1 MLNMNDNMY
10 LRFNYLWL
18 LVFPG
23 ILIAK
28 KALFKNTVPDG
39 CGGGTV
45 FFVTRDSHRYL
56 QDTELREEGG
66 TAAVVESVR
75 AGLVMQLKETIGVQA
90 IMAREEKISRSEALI
105 LWTKQRKLCNFIECC
120 KYGHIVLTVGYL
132 I

>member
-1 MLNMNDNMY
+1 MSLSKIRSDVV
-10 LRFNYLWL
+10 FP
-18 LVFPG
+18 LVFAG

-28 KALFKNTVPDG
+28 KALFKNTAPNG

-75 AGLVMQLKETIGVQA
+75 AGLVMQLKETTGVQA
-90 IMAREEKISRSEALI
+90 IMAREEKISRSGGPHSVYK
-105 LWTKQRKLCNFIECC
+105 TKETL
-120 KYGHIVLTVGYL
+120 
-132 I
+132 

>member
-1 MLNMNDNMY
+1 MKY
-10 LRFNYLWL
+10 IKNYFGVHKRLSP
-18 LVFPG
+18 VFSG

-28 KALFKNTVPDG
+28 KSLFKNTAPNG

-45 FFVTRDSHRYL
+45 FFVTRESHRYL

-90 IMAREEKISRSEALI
+90 IMAREEKISRLGFPFFCGQI
-105 LWTKQRKLCNFIECC
+105 IFHLNP
-120 KYGHIVLTVGYL
+120 
-132 I
+132 